1 MDPGGQIR
9 KVAAQYRRTP
19 FWYFDA
25 RSLQIRWN
33 TKGLEAKTNV
43 TLTYYLHYHGA
54 YLPLSLILTD
64 DREPLGQITVIC
76 HPGGN

>member
-1 MDPGGQIR
+1 MSRLEKLLHNID
-9 KVAAQYRRTP
+9 RRR
-19 FWYFDA
+19 FGISMNVDCKYDEI
-25 RSLQIRWN
+25 Q
-33 TKGLEAKTNV
+33 KGWEAKTNV
-43 TLTYYLHYHGA
+43 TLYYLHYHGA